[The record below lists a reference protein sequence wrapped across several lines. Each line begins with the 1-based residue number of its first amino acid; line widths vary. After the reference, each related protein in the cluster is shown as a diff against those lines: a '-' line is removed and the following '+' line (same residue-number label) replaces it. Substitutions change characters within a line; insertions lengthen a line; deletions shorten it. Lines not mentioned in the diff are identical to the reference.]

1 MLKNSEPSKNRNS
14 LQVRFGAAVRECR
27 NSLGISQE
35 ELAWRAGL
43 HRTYIA
49 DIERGVRNITLR
61 SMESVAKALDVP
73 MSNLL
78 VRTGGRAEVPPSL
91 AQDGLGEILL
101 IEDNPADAELAV
113 LAFRRARVTNPIKVI
128 ADGQKA
134 VDYLLAPGLP
144 ANRRRARLPQL
155 ILLDLNL
162 PTLPGLEVLRR
173 LKREA
178 LTRDIPVI
186 VLTVSQQDGDL
197 AQCRRLGAAAYL
209 NKPVGFENFSQVI
222 SQLSFNWAL
231 LKAAPI
237 SRPGRRKA
245 A

>member
-1 MLKNSEPSKNRNS
+1 MLKNSEPSKNKNS

-61 SMESVAKALDVP
+61 SVASVAKALDVP
-73 MSNLL
+73 MASLMAGM
-78 VRTGGRAEVPPSL
+78 GGRVETPRPRQES
-91 AQDGLGEILL
+91 LGEILL
-101 IEDNPADAELAV
+101 IEDNPADAELAT
-113 LAFRRARVTNPIKVI
+113 LAFRRARFANPVKVI
-128 ADGQKA
+128 GDGREA
-134 VDYLLAPGLP
+134 LDYLLPHARAG
-144 ANRRRARLPQL
+144 RRKTSLPQL

-162 PTLPGLEVLRR
+162 PTVPGLEVLRR
-173 LKREA
+173 LKRDA
-178 LTRDIPVI
+178 RTREIPVI
-186 VLTVSQQDGDL
+186 VLTVSAQAGDL
-197 AQCRRLGAAAYL
+197 AQCHRLGAAAYI
-209 NKPVGFENFSQVI
+209 NKPLGFENFGQVTA
-222 SQLSFNWAL
+222 QLSFTWAL
-231 LKAAPI
+231 LKAPA